1 MQTVTNQIKQ
11 SMAGSSWI
19 RKMFEKGLELKKRYG
34 ADAVCDFSLGNPDV
48 PPPAKTKE
56 VLEGLAAKAIEPLG
70 LGYCP
75 NAGIPV
81 VREAIAAYLSNQ
93 QQTDVKPGNVV
104 MTVGAAGAL
113 VAFFRAVIEPG
124 DEVLCPAPYFVEYGS
139 YCGHFGGVLKAV
151 DSKSDE
157 GFRPDFDAMEKAIGP
172 KTRAILVNSPNNP
185 TGCIYAAE
193 DMARLAAIVDRVNAA
208 REAEGGRPLFLL
220 SDEPYRAFAYDG
232 ATVPAVLPLTPYAV
246 VLGSFSKT
254 LSLAGER
261 IGYLAIGSAM
271 PDGDTLLAG
280 ERIGYLAIGSAMPDG
295 DTLINAVTLT
305 NRTLG
310 FVNAPVLGQRLA
322 AALLDQTV
330 DLEIYDR
337 RRKLMAKVLSDAGV
351 DFVMPKGAFY
361 FFPKAPGGDDLAFV
375 DALQDERILVVPGRG
390 FGMAGHVRLSC
401 SVDEAIIARSAEGF
415 KRAVARC
422 R

>member
-19 RKMFEKGLELKKRYG
+19 RKMFEKGIELKKQHG

-56 VLEGLAAKAIEPLG
+56 VLEAIAAKAIEPLG

-75 NAGIPV
+75 NAGLPP
-81 VREAIAAYLSNQ
+81 VREAIAGYLAKQ
-93 QQTDVKPGNVV
+93 QATDVKAGNVI

-113 VAFFRAVIEPG
+113 VSFFRAVIESG
-124 DEVLCPAPYFVEYGS
+124 DEVICPAPYFVEYGS
-139 YCGHFGGVLKAV
+139 YCGHFGGVLKAIA
-151 DSKSDE
+151 SKPDE
-157 GFRPDFDAMEKAIGP
+157 GFRPDFDAMAAAVTP
-172 KTRAILVNSPNNP
+172 KTRAFLINSPNNP
-185 TGCIYAAE
+185 TGCIYAEE
-193 DMARLAAIVDRVNAA
+193 DLRRLAEIVNRVNAA
-208 REAEGGRPLFLL
+208 RQAEFGDAARPLYLL

-232 ATVPAVLPLTPYAV
+232 AVVPPVMPLTPYAV

-261 IGYLAIGSAM
+261 IGYVAIHPEM
-271 PDGDTLLAG
+271 PDGTTLV
-280 ERIGYLAIGSAMPDG
+280 
-295 DTLINAVTLT
+295 NAVTLT

-310 FVNAPVLGQRLA
+310 FVNAPVIGQRLA
-322 AALLDQTV
+322 AQLLDQTV

-351 DFVMPKGAFY
+351 EFVEPKGAFY
-361 FFPKAPGGDDLAFV
+361 FFPKAPGGDDLKFV
-375 DALQDERILVVPGRG
+375 DALQEELILAVPGRG
-390 FGMAGHVRLSC
+390 FGMAGHIRLSC
-401 SVDEAIIARSAEGF
+401 SVDEKIIARSAEGF
-415 KRAVARC
+415 KRAVAKMRG
-422 R
+422 